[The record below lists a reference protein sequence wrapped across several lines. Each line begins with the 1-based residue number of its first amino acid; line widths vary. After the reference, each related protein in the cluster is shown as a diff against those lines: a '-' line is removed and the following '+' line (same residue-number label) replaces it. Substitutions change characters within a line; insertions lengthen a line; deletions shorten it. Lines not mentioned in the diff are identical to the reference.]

1 MSVRV
6 TLNRERLDTGQ
17 VGRIPCMP
25 DRSQT
30 VTERPDAD
38 GRPLKVLHVDD
49 DPMNLRVVQEILGAF
64 GHHGV
69 MANSGEEALERLA
82 TEAFDIMLV
91 DIHMPVMTGI
101 EVVRFLRASGG
112 PQRDLPVIAL
122 TADVYSRRP
131 AEYLAL
137 GFNDFVSKPILVA
150 GLMQTIKRCVQ
161 ARTMALS
168 RAG

>member
-1 MSVRV
+1 M
-6 TLNRERLDTGQ
+6 
-17 VGRIPCMP
+17 
-25 DRSQT
+25 
-30 VTERPDAD
+30 TERPDAD

-64 GHHGV
+64 GHLGV
-69 MANSGEEALERLA
+69 MANSGEEALDRLA
-82 TEAFDIMLV
+82 TEAFDIMLI

-101 EVVRFLRASGG
+101 DVVRFLRASGG
-112 PQRDLPVIAL
+112 PQMNIPVIAL

-150 GLMQTIKRCVQ
+150 SLMETIKRCIQ
-161 ARTMALS
+161 ARPIAFS
-168 RAG
+168 RTG